1 MQAACHLDR
10 PPDEHSGTGN
20 GEIDEAVTPVHRA
33 ALDRKWRMPAL
44 TGTSS
49 RNIISYMKRDSR
61 LSSVL
66 HALLHMAEY
75 DGPVTSETL
84 AQCLGTN
91 PVVVRRTMAYLREAG
106 IVSSDRG
113 HAGGWRIQADLR
125 TVTLRQLHEALGE
138 PATFAIGHRNEAP
151 ACLVEQA
158 VNAALEDT
166 FAQAEALLL
175 QRFSEITLADLA
187 ADFARRHA
195 AAGQERP

>member
-1 MQAACHLDR
+1 
-10 PPDEHSGTGN
+10 
-20 GEIDEAVTPVHRA
+20 
-33 ALDRKWRMPAL
+33 
-44 TGTSS
+44 
-49 RNIISYMKRDSR
+49 MKRDSR

-66 HALLHMAEY
+66 HALLHMAEH
-75 DGPVTSETL
+75 DGPMTSDAL

-91 PVVVRRTMAYLREAG
+91 PVVVRRTMGFLREAG

-138 PATFAIGHRNEAP
+138 PAMFALGHRNEAP
-151 ACLVEQA
+151 ECLVEQA

-166 FAQAEALLL
+166 FAAAEALLL
-175 QRFSEITLADLA
+175 ERFATITLADLA

-195 AAGQERP
+195 AVRHTRP